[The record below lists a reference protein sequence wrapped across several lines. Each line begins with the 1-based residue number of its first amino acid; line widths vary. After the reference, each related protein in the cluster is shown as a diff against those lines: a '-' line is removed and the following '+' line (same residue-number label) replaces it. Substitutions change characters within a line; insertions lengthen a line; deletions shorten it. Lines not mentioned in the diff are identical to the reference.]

1 MNDYYFKVQVE
12 NRVYYSCCSASTYEQ
27 ARRNL
32 LFACFS
38 YKHNENGLFKKEVQ
52 DVEDRYNILNNLYG
66 NRVHNTTKE
75 LYEEKDVFQYD

>member
-12 NRVYYSCCSASTYEQ
+12 NRVYYCCFSSSTYEQ

-32 LFACFS
+32 LFTCFS

-52 DVEDRYNILNNLYG
+52 DVEDRYNILNNLYS